1 MAERLGI
8 SQSAYAQQESS
19 SRLRKASR
27 EKIAGALGIEAAQ
40 LDFEASK
47 RRSTKPIL
55 RPPDDRGD
63 ESPHTWCSRGT
74 RTPADTMM
82 GIHHDKH
89 ATLTAVPRRCSQ
101 EQIERTIRQR
111 IRVNT

>member
-1 MAERLGI
+1 
-8 SQSAYAQQESS
+8 
-19 SRLRKASR
+19 
-27 EKIAGALGIEAAQ
+27 
-40 LDFEASK
+40 
-47 RRSTKPIL
+47 
-55 RPPDDRGD
+55 
-63 ESPHTWCSRGT
+63 
-74 RTPADTMM
+74 MM